1 NFKSYII
8 YIKNKIIIYNSLV
21 APNNNNPKFTNK
33 ISKTNYREKFWTIN
47 SRKIPTMA
55 ASLASLSSS
64 IKTGERS
71 LFNRG
76 SHSLTP
82 SPLFPLG
89 FGQTGKHITSC
100 FRRRRYIK
108 NISALETSDGTVNV
122 EVDDGKEEEEACE
135 LVNRAEVS
143 IDGVEAH
150 LLTAVKNNNG
160 TGLLLLSDVFGFQ
173 DSSTSDFAYRV
184 ACNGYNV
191 LVPDLFRG
199 NPWSNNRQESEY
211 EEWRRGQEPDRI
223 RKNIT
228 ALTKWM
234 VDEFAAAGVSKK
246 LGVMGFCF
254 GGGRVV
260 DVLAADQSGYFS
272 TGVSFYGT
280 RIDSAVAGEVKV
292 PVLFITGDRDPLC
305 QVEGFKKIEEKIGE
319 GSKVV
324 VFEGR
329 GHGFVHR
336 PETPDDDKDAE
347 EAFAIMR
354 NWEYIDRKAKCSS
367 YKWRKHRSQASTVFG
382 GYKYVDGHALF
393 GENSISAIG
402 IQIVVKIFKLENEN
416 Q

>member
-1 NFKSYII
+1 
-8 YIKNKIIIYNSLV
+8 
-21 APNNNNPKFTNK
+21 
-33 ISKTNYREKFWTIN
+33 
-47 SRKIPTMA
+47 MA

-64 IKTGERS
+64 IKTGARP
-71 LFNRG
+71 LFNRDS
-76 SHSLTP
+76 SHRLPP
-82 SPLFPLG
+82 SSHLPLASSI
-89 FGQTGKHITSC
+89 GKLITSC
-100 FRRRRYIK
+100 SRRRRSLK
-108 NISALETSDGTVNV
+108 NIYALETSDGAVNV
-122 EVDDGKEEEEACE
+122 EVEDDEEEEEEEACE

-160 TGLLLLSDVFGFQ
+160 TGLLLLSDIFGFQ

-199 NPWSNNRQESEY
+199 DPWSKNRPESEF
-211 EEWRRGQEPDRI
+211 EEWRRAQDPDRI
-223 RKNIT
+223 RQDTT

-234 VDEFAAAGVSKK
+234 VDEFAAAGISKK

-260 DVLAADQSGYFS
+260 DVLAADKNGYFS

-280 RIDSAVAGEVKV
+280 RMDSAVAGDVKV
-292 PVLFITGDRDPLC
+292 PVLFIAGDRDPLC
-305 QVEGFKKIEEKIGE
+305 QVEGLKEIEEKIGE

-336 PETPDDDKDAE
+336 PETPEDDRDAE
-347 EAFAIMR
+347 EAFAVMR
-354 NWEYIDRKAKCSS
+354 NWL
-367 YKWRKHRSQASTVFG
+367 H
-382 GYKYVDGHALF
+382 HHLL
-393 GENSISAIG
+393 
-402 IQIVVKIFKLENEN
+402 LENK
-416 Q
+416 